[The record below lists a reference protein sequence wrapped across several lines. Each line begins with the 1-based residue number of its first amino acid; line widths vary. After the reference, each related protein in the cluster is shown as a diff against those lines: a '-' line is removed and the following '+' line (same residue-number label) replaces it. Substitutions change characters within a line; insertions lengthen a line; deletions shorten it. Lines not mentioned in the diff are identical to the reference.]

1 MEMHCVRLW
10 KYKLLRQAPSVG
22 RRKIEVGVSKV
33 DNFGGVDVTVRT
45 VGLYSLSAV
54 VAQQLAEVSE

>member
-1 MEMHCVRLW
+1 MHCVWLW
-10 KYKLLRQAPSVG
+10 KYKLLRQAPLVG
-22 RRKIEVGVSKV
+22 RRTIEMGVSRV
-33 DNFGGVDVTVRT
+33 DNFGGVAVTIRT